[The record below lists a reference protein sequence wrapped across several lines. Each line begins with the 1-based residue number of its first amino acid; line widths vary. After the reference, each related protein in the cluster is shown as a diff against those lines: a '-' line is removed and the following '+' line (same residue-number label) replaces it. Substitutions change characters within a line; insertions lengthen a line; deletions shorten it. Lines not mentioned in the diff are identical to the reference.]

1 MTIDNA
7 LGSARITPHERTIP
21 TCQQHSPSE
30 TLAVSDRAKALKAA
44 GRDVVALAGGDP
56 DFDTPDYITA
66 AAFQA
71 IENGATHYPAP
82 MKGITPLLEAIAH
95 KMEADNSVKVNPGS
109 DVVVTPG
116 GKWSLFLALSAILN
130 PGDEV
135 LYLEPVWVSYPP
147 MIVLAGG
154 TPVAVTLPADDNF
167 RITADRLREK
177 ITPHTKALMVN
188 TPNNPTGR
196 VLTREELD
204 AVVAVALEYDL
215 YVISDEIYESIIYD
229 GREHLSPAAEPGMAE
244 RTLTINGL
252 SKSHAMTGWRLG
264 WLVGPT
270 PIMKLATQMNSQTVS
285 SAANFTMHAAVA
297 ALKGPRTPR
306 GQ

>member
-1 MTIDNA
+1 
-7 LGSARITPHERTIP
+7 
-21 TCQQHSPSE
+21 
-30 TLAVSDRAKALKAA
+30 
-44 GRDVVALAGGDP
+44 
-56 DFDTPDYITA
+56 
-66 AAFQA
+66 
-71 IENGATHYPAP
+71 
-82 MKGITPLLEAIAH
+82 
-95 KMEADNSVKVNPGS
+95 
-109 DVVVTPG
+109 
-116 GKWSLFLALSAILN
+116 
-130 PGDEV
+130 
-135 LYLEPVWVSYPP
+135 
-147 MIVLAGG
+147 
-154 TPVAVTLPADDNF
+154 
-167 RITADRLREK
+167 
-177 ITPHTKALMVN
+177 MVN

-297 ALKGPRTPR
+297 ALKGPKDTTRAMTESYRKRRDYMVPALNAIDGVECANIEGAFYLFPR
-306 GQ
+306 FPHSTKNSAELAEALIEQAGIASVPGGAFGKSGEGHVRFSIATAMSELEKAVDKLAKVAHTL